1 MNVINNELERI
12 PMHINSHISANIGVK
27 IVHCQKLDTPLSP
40 DYQFYFIQK
49 GSVIIKRNHDEQL
62 LQKDDIIMLK
72 PDEVFT
78 ISPSSLNTIIGVRID
93 NTYISS
99 LIPIG
104 YDMECDSTK
113 ETKKKY
119 EPLIKIMIEI
129 CTSFYEDHN
138 ETKMAGLILHLSDYL
153 KRNCIHPIP
162 QFHQTELDARNQ
174 ERINEIIQI
183 IKTHYAQP
191 LSLSSLAEK
200 MYFTPQYLSKFIKK
214 NLGES
219 FSHYLT
225 HIRLQYAH
233 TELIQTENSIIEIA
247 FNNGFPNIASFN
259 KAFREKYNCSPS
271 TYKQQ
276 YLSKKPNRQLGDNS
290 NHYLMELTPEHVFQ
304 TTINVDAAKPISY
317 HAPWNDTINIGV
329 LYNALSTNFQDS
341 FRHYV
346 TRMPVTYVRFENL
359 FSSQIYTCDLEKG
372 VFDFTNLTDAFDFFY
387 SLHVYPFIDL
397 TPKQSKNEITEFSL
411 NEPIIDTEMGRDN
424 AHYCQILQEIIRY
437 SMQVYGTEYVSKW
450 RFEITAI
457 HDEYLNYTEVP
468 LHYVQRYQA
477 FYQLIKGF
485 DLPCK
490 IGGLGFNICSNIR
503 TFQSYLEE
511 FQKKRIRFDFIS
523 LYAYNYETNSQTN
536 HDDPLSH
543 GILSPDKDYIYHNFS
558 RYQDKIKE
566 SIYSDL
572 PIYITDFGSTL
583 TIQNYIYDSMYQADF
598 IVKTF
603 LNLFEHCPCIAYRS
617 FWDTI
622 PSLSFLKDAYYS
634 NSSLISK
641 KRIPKPSLHVY
652 TMLSRLGAN
661 LIAYN
666 DKYIMTCSSANN
678 YQLLLFH
685 YVHYKKNF
693 CFNSWDPV
701 RLENTYEIFE
711 DCEPLQIHFVC
722 NTIPS
727 GRYKVTQLSL
737 NRNYGSALDKYL
749 RILDYGNTTSTEL
762 LSTILNFTEEEAAYY
777 RHTCVPRHD
786 IYHISCQE
794 QLELDVKLAPHDI
807 LFFEFTKMI

>member
-1 MNVINNELERI
+1 
-12 PMHINSHISANIGVK
+12 MHINSHISANIGVK
-27 IVHCQKLDTPLSP
+27 IVHCVKMDTPISH

-49 GSVIIKRNHDEQL
+49 GSVTIHHENVKQL
-62 LQKDDIIMLK
+62 LQKEDIIMLK
-72 PDEVFT
+72 PDEDFT
-78 ISPSSLNTIIGVRID
+78 ISPSSSNTIIGIRVD
-93 NTYISS
+93 STYINS

-104 YDMECDSTK
+104 YNIACDSTK
-113 ETKKKY
+113 ETKKKF
-119 EPLIKIMIEI
+119 ELLARIMIEI
-129 CTSFYEDHN
+129 CTAFYEDRN
-138 ETKMAGLILHLSDYL
+138 ETKMAGLILHFSDFL
-153 KRNCIHPIP
+153 KRNCINPIP
-162 QFHQTELDARNQ
+162 EFHQTELDARNQ

-219 FSHYLT
+219 FSRYLT
-225 HIRLQYAH
+225 NVRLQYAH
-233 TELIQTENSIIEIA
+233 TELIQTDNSIIEIA
-247 FNNGFPNIASFN
+247 LNNGFPNIASFN
-259 KAFREKYNCSPS
+259 KAFREKYNKSPS

-276 YLSKKPNRQLGDNS
+276 YMEKKPNRHFGDNT
-290 NHYLMELTPEHVFQ
+290 NHYLMELTPEDVFQ
-304 TTINVDAAKPISY
+304 TNITLDASQPCAY
-317 HAPWNDTINIGV
+317 HASWNDTINIGL

-346 TRMPVTYVRFENL
+346 SQMPVQYVRFENL
-359 FSSQIYTCDLEKG
+359 FSSQLYTCDPNNE
-372 VFDFTNLTDAFDFFY
+372 VFDFTNLTDSFDFFY
-387 SLHVYPFIDL
+387 SLHVIPFIDL
-397 TPKQSKNEITEFSL
+397 TPKQFKNDITEFSQNELIEDKETKKETLHYLKIL
-411 NEPIIDTEMGRDN
+411 N
-424 AHYCQILQEIIRY
+424 EIIRY
-437 SMQVYGTEYVSKW
+437 SLQVYGTEYVSKW
-450 RFEITAI
+450 RFEVTAI
-457 HDEYLNYTEVP
+457 HDEYLNYTESP
-468 LHYVQRYQA
+468 THYVARYLA
-477 FYQLIKGF
+477 FYQLIKSF
-485 DLPCK
+485 DLPCQ
-490 IGGLGFNICSNIR
+490 IGGPGFNICSNIQ
-503 TFQSYLEE
+503 TFQGYLYE
-511 FQKKRIRFDFIS
+511 FQKHRLRFDFIS
-523 LYAYNYETNSQTN
+523 LYAYNYETSTHTNS
-536 HDDPLSH
+536 DDPLSH

-558 RYQDKIKE
+558 RYQDKLKE
-566 SIYSDL
+566 SSYSEL
-572 PIYITDFGSTL
+572 PIFITDFGSML

-598 IVKTF
+598 ILKTL

-622 PSLSFLKDAYYS
+622 PSLSFLNDAYYS

-652 TMLSRLGAN
+652 TMLSRLGSK
-661 LIAYN
+661 LIAYS
-666 DKYIMTCSSANN
+666 DKYIMTCSSANK
-678 YQLLLFH
+678 YQLILFH

-722 NTIPS
+722 NSIPS

-749 RILDYGNTTSTEL
+749 RILDHGNTTSSEL

-786 IYHISCQE
+786 IYHISCQN
-794 QLELDVKLAPHDI
+794 QLELDLKLAPHDI